1 MDLTLNAKQEPDTLI
16 LPEIVS
22 KERWQQHVEQ
32 IYANLK
38 RLGANSYDMHLP
50 ETNAL
55 PYIIRAEEDIKGIIY
70 GRYRTMD
77 SNASATRARSAGRGI
92 LAVTNH
98 RVVFL
103 DKKPTFMHYDEIP
116 LDLISGVTF
125 TKAGIASRVRLH
137 TRMGDYTV
145 RTFNQRCAN
154 IFIHAI
160 EAERLVSH
168 DQKVS
173 IKSHLQW

>member
-1 MDLTLNAKQEPDTLI
+1 MDFSLDAKQKPDTLV
-16 LPEIVS
+16 LPETVS
-22 KERWQQHVEQ
+22 KEQWEEHVLHVHD
-32 IYANLK
+32 NLK
-38 RLGANSYDMHLP
+38 RVGANSYDMHLP
-50 ETNAL
+50 ETYAI
-55 PYIIRAEEDIKGIIY
+55 PFIIRAEEEIQGIIY

-77 SNASATRARSAGRGI
+77 SNASATRARSAGRGV
-92 LAVTNH
+92 LLVSNH

-103 DKKPTFMHYDEIP
+103 DKKPTFLHYDEIP

-145 RTFNQRCAN
+145 RTFNQHCAN